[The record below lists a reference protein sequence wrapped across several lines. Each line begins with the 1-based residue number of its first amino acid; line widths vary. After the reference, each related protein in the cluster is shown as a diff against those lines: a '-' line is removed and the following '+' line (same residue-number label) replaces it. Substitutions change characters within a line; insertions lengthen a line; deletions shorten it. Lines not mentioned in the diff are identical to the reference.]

1 MHEHGAASACHP
13 GAGVVVDLNDEVVE
27 VVGSPEAVAAGA
39 GGASKP
45 VVIPPVC
52 GILAPGEVGSDATG
66 GQQGARMP
74 VAIGP
79 PPQADGPKSPPRGR
93 PVALEFVGADTPSAE
108 HHRQRQRS
116 REQNALGRATR
127 SGPHLDQ
134 RESAVAHATGLRNR
148 NAT

>member
-1 MHEHGAASACHP
+1 MHEHGAASARHA
-13 GAGVVVDLNDEVVE
+13 GAGVVVDLDDEIVE
-27 VVGSPEAVAAGA
+27 VVGSPEAIAAVARR
-39 GGASKP
+39 ASKR
-45 VVIPPVC
+45 VVIPPVG
-52 GILAPGEVGSDATG
+52 GILAPGEVGCDATG

-79 PPQADGPKSPPRGR
+79 PPQADRPKSPPRGR

-134 RESAVAHATGLRNR
+134 RESAVAQATGLRNR